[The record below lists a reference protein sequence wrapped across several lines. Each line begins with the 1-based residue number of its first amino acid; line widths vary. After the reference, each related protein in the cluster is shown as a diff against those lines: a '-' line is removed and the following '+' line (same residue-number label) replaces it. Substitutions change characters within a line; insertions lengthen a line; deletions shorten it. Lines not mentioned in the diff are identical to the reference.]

1 MALKRMMIFSKYI
14 GKSKSFRILIHFFN
28 RNQRLQQLKQMP
40 SGPFGSVIELSR
52 PDFVQEVTE
61 ASKSHFVFLHLYQ
74 DSLEACQLIKRAY
87 QSLAPKYAKF
97 KFVQIVSTRCIENYP
112 DAHLPTIL
120 VYKDGN
126 VFSQLL
132 RATPEQLE
140 LFIGKISKVLE
151 DEEDNSN

>member
-1 MALKRMMIFSKYI
+1 
-14 GKSKSFRILIHFFN
+14 
-28 RNQRLQQLKQMP
+28 MP
-40 SGPFGSVIELSR
+40 SGPFGSVLELSR

-74 DSLEACQLIKRAY
+74 DGHEACQLIKRAY
-87 QSLAPKYAKF
+87 QTLAPRYPNF
-97 KFVQIVSTRCIENYP
+97 KFVQIISTRCIENYP

-132 RATPEQLE
+132 KATPEQLE
-140 LFIGKISKVLE
+140 SFIGKISIVLE
-151 DEEDNSN
+151 EEDTSD

>member
-1 MALKRMMIFSKYI
+1 MIFSKNI
-14 GKSKSFRILIHFFN
+14 GKSKSRIWSLFILK
-28 RNQRLQQLKQMP
+28 RDQRLQQLKQTT

-74 DSLEACQLIKRAY
+74 DGQEACQLIKRAY
-87 QSLAPKYAKF
+87 QSLAPKYGKF
-97 KFVQIVSTRCIENYP
+97 KFIQIISTRCIENYP

-120 VYKDGN
+120 VYKDGS

-132 RATPEQLE
+132 KATPEQLE
-140 LFIGKISKVLE
+140 LFIGKINKILE
-151 DEEDNSN
+151 EEEDD